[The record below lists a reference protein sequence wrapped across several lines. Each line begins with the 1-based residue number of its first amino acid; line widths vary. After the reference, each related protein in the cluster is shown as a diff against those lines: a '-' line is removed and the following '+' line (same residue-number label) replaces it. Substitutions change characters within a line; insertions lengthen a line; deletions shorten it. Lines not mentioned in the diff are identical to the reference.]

1 MRSSFWLVW
10 KEKDGKDGRSTCLVT
25 CGGEGCR
32 EAMPGCT
39 ISEQPP
45 VGLVI

>member
-25 CGGEGCR
+25 CGEGCR
-32 EAMPGCT
+32 QTMPGCT